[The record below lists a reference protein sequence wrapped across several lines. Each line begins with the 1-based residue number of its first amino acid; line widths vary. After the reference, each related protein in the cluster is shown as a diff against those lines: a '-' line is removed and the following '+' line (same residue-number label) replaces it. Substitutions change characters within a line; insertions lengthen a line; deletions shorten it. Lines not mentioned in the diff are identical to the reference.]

1 MCGIDIDF
9 AQGTP
14 VETIAYNWFKNG
26 VRGCVFN
33 ALSVK
38 GRQNIKMPWQER
50 HKKINETQLSE
61 AAKSSAFQLD
71 KFFKVSSNTR

>member
-26 VRGCVFN
+26 VSGCVLMRFRSKADKTLKCHGKN
-33 ALSVK
+33 D
-38 GRQNIKMPWQER
+38 G
-50 HKKINETQLSE
+50 KKLNETQLSE

>member
-26 VRGCVFN
+26 VSGCVLMRFWSKADE
-33 ALSVK
+33 ALK
-38 GRQNIKMPWQER
+38 RR
-50 HKKINETQLSE
+50 KKINEKQLSE